1 MKQRKFGILG
11 LLIIVFFVN
20 LVGQSVVVSAEEAN
34 LNTRAILPNN
44 DRIQIRDATQQP
56 YQAVCFIYINN
67 ATQGSGV
74 VIGKNAILTNRHV
87 AAAAKNGDASNIKVN
102 VARTSNSEFKG
113 TFYGEEIKYSPD
125 GQDLAIVYLK
135 PNTNGQNIGD
145 LVTPAKYV
153 NDPVTT
159 VGTPI
164 RVIGY
169 PGDKPWATMWESK
182 GVSTTETTNRIYYN
196 ASTFGGNSGSPV
208 FNDQNEVIGIH
219 FGAVSGEN
227 MAVRFKPSIYEFI
240 RENIEPQKI
249 DLIGIGVQ
257 GKGEFTRVSLEIGK
271 DRHVTI
277 HKSSKYAF
285 NPYFGNEVY
294 ASIKM
299 TKLDGTIIYD
309 QNWKGNQGV
318 ANYGQDNIVLE
329 EGSIVEIYHAEGINH
344 RYDTSDDLEL
354 KPANTK
360 RYIYKLVNRRL
371 TLLETDNQ

>member
-1 MKQRKFGILG
+1 MKQRKFSILG
-11 LLIIVFFVN
+11 LLLVIFFIN
-20 LVGQSVVVSAEEAN
+20 LAGPSTIVSAEEAN
-34 LNTRAILPNN
+34 SNTRAILPNN
-44 DRIQIRDATQQP
+44 DRVQIKDATQEP
-56 YQAVCFIYINN
+56 YQTVCFIYVNN

-87 AAAAKNGDASNIKVN
+87 AVAAKNGDASNIKVN

-135 PNTNGQNIGD
+135 SNTNGQNIGD

-153 NDPVTT
+153 NNPVTT
-159 VGTPI
+159 VGTSI

-182 GVSTTETTNRIYYN
+182 GASTTETTNRIYYN

-227 MAVRFKPSIYEFI
+227 MAVRFKSSIYEFI

-249 DLIGIGVQ
+249 NLMGIGVQ
-257 GKGEFTRVSLEIGK
+257 GKGEFARISLEIGK
-271 DRHVTI
+271 DRQVTI

-294 ASIKM
+294 ASIKI
-299 TKLDGTIIYD
+299 TKSDGTIVYD
-309 QNWKGNQGV
+309 QDWKGNQGV
-318 ANYGQDNIVLE
+318 ANYGQDNIDLE
-329 EGSIVEIYHAEGINH
+329 EGSIVEIYHAEGINN
-344 RYDTSDDLEL
+344 RYNTSDDSEL
-354 KPANTK
+354 KPSNTK

-371 TLLETDNQ
+371 TPLEIDNQ